1 MTEIS
6 FYSTNIK
13 QLWGAQTLPILSV
26 LQAIKNGD
34 FQDQVIP
41 VANEPDKS
49 KRNELK
55 KRVPYF
61 TPSGVFEKREAAG
74 LVKHSGLIAM
84 DFDSLENIKAVENAL
99 KADKYSFAVFRS
111 ISHKGLCVLVK
122 IDPSRHLDSF
132 KALELYYWKLL
143 NVTVDQSCKDVSRA
157 RFVSFDPDLYV
168 NQKSKR
174 FGELHLLDLVQQT
187 KAGNVAPLIP
197 VTDYDQIFSNL
208 LKWWDKKY
216 GYVDGQRNSNLLVLA
231 QSCNEY
237 GIPQEYTKGMI
248 QNNIISDDFPER
260 ELDTVI
266 ASAYRRTK
274 SNIKQFE
281 NKTETK
287 KVVRAIKSGAPVEQ
301 VASDLGIDEEQVLE
315 RIQSDEAK
323 AQQSKKLDI
332 RAVQLYIQK
341 LGIRRNVITRM
352 YEDKHGRELETNDL
366 NSIFI
371 EAKVQFE
378 KLSREI
384 FDTILY
390 SNLTPDYNPLIEYLD
405 ALKWDG
411 RDRLE
416 TLAQSI
422 TSTTGTPD
430 FRERM
435 VTKWLYGAV
444 NAAYTYEPNVL
455 NLIFAGQK
463 NTGKTWFF
471 RKLLPEPLQR
481 YVASSQLDN
490 GKDDLILL
498 TQKWLVFDDEYSGKS
513 KQDSKRMKMILSSAD
528 FSLRE
533 PYGRKNV
540 TLKRLATLCGTCN
553 ELEILNDPTGN
564 RRIIVIE
571 ATGKFNFDLYNSV
584 DKNQLFAQLV
594 AMHKAGDFEHQLTNA
609 EIQELETYT
618 GTQYSEV
625 NLEEE
630 LCREYFAVP
639 MTQSQSEWMSTS
651 MIKTYIESETN
662 QRLNLRKLGM
672 ALRSIGFERKS
683 KGSVW
688 GYLVSKNGRQ
698 YDAPDNEWKESNEAL
713 PF

>member
-1 MTEIS
+1 MNVS
-6 FYSTNIK
+6 FYQTNIK
-13 QLWGAQTLPILSV
+13 QLSGAQTLPILSV

-41 VANEPDKS
+41 VANEPDKA

-61 TPSGVFEKREAAG
+61 TPSGEFEKREASG

-84 DFDSLENIKAVENAL
+84 DFDSLENIKSVEIAL
-99 KADKYSFAVFRS
+99 KSDPYSFAVFRS

-187 KAGNVAPLIP
+187 KAGNVAPLVP

-208 LKWWDKKY
+208 MKWWDKKY

-422 TSTTGTPD
+422 TSTTGTPE

-498 TQKWLVFDDEYSGKS
+498 TQKWFVFDDEYSGKS

-594 AMHKAGDFEHQLTNA
+594 AMHKAGDFEQQLTNA
-609 EIQELETYT
+609 EIQELEKYT
-618 GTQYSEV
+618 GSQYSEV

-688 GYLVSKNGRQ
+688 GYLVCKNASQ
-698 YDAPDNEWKESNEAL
+698 YDAPDNEWKENDEPL

>member
-1 MTEIS
+1 MNVS

-13 QLWGAQTLPILSV
+13 QLSGAQTLPILSV

-41 VANEPDKS
+41 VANEPDKA

-61 TPSGVFEKREAAG
+61 TPSGEFEKREASG

-84 DFDSLENIKAVENAL
+84 DFDSVENIKSVEIAL
-99 KADKYSFAVFRS
+99 KNDHYSFAVFRS

-174 FGELHLLDLVQQT
+174 FGELHLLDLVQQS
-187 KAGNVAPLIP
+187 KKGDIAPLIP

-260 ELDTVI
+260 ELDSVI

-416 TLAQSI
+416 ILAQSI
-422 TSTTGTPD
+422 TSTTGTPE

-498 TQKWLVFDDEYSGKS
+498 TQKWFVFDDEYSGKS

-594 AMHKAGDFEHQLTNA
+594 AMHKAGDFEQQLTNA
-609 EIQELETYT
+609 EINELETYT

-639 MTQSQSEWMSTS
+639 MTASQSEWMSTS

>member
-1 MTEIS
+1 MTEVS
-6 FYSTNIK
+6 FYQTNIK
-13 QLWGAQTLPILSV
+13 QSSGGQSLPILSV
-26 LQAIKNGD
+26 LNAIKNGD
-34 FQDQVIP
+34 FQDQVIQ
-41 VANEPDKS
+41 VANENDKA

-61 TPSGVFEKREAAG
+61 TPSGVFEKREASG

-84 DFDSLENIKAVENAL
+84 DFDSLENIKSVEIAL
-99 KADKYSFAVFRS
+99 KSDQYSFAVFRS

-168 NQKSKR
+168 NQKAKR
-174 FGELHLLDLVQQT
+174 FNELHLLDLVQQA
-187 KAGNVAPLIP
+187 KKGDLAPLVP
-197 VTDYDQIFSNL
+197 VTDYDAIFSNL

-216 GYVDGQRNSNLLVLA
+216 GYVDGQRNNNILILA

-260 ELDTVI
+260 ELDAVI

-281 NKTETK
+281 NKSETK

-301 VASDLGIDEEQVLE
+301 IAEDLGIDEEQVLE

-323 AQQSKKLDI
+323 AQQAKKLDI

-352 YEDKHGRELETNDL
+352 YEDKHGHELESNDL

-378 KLSREI
+378 KLSREL

-390 SNLTPDYNPLIEYLD
+390 SNLTPDYNPLLEYLD

-416 TLAQSI
+416 ALAQSI
-422 TSTTGTPD
+422 TSTTGTPE

-435 VTKWLYGAV
+435 VTKWLFGAV
-444 NAAYTYEPNVL
+444 NAVYTFEPNVL

-471 RKLLPEPLQR
+471 RKLVPEPLQR

-498 TQKWLVFDDEYSGKS
+498 TQKWFVFDDEYSGKS

-594 AMHKAGDFEHQLTNA
+594 AMYKAGNFDGQLSTS
-609 EIQELETYT
+609 EIIELEKFTSA
-618 GTQYSEV
+618 QYSEV
-625 NLEEE
+625 NMEEE
-630 LCREYFAVP
+630 LCREYFSVP
-639 MTQSQSEWMSTS
+639 MTESASEWMSTS
-651 MIKTYIESETN
+651 LIKTHIEHETG

-688 GYLVSKNGRQ
+688 GYMVSRNGQQ
-698 YDAPDNEWKESNEAL
+698 YDAPDNEWKESNEEL

>member
-13 QLWGAQTLPILSV
+13 QLSGAQTLPILSV

-41 VANEPDKS
+41 VANEPDKK

-74 LVKHSGLIAM
+74 LIKHSGLIAM
-84 DFDSLENIKAVENAL
+84 DFDSLENIKSVEIAL
-99 KADKYSFAVFRS
+99 KSDPYSFAVFRS

-174 FGELHLLDLVQQT
+174 FNELHLLDLVQQT

-216 GYVDGQRNSNLLVLA
+216 GYVDGQRNSNLLILA

-237 GIPQEYTKGMI
+237 GIPQEYTKGII

-260 ELDTVI
+260 ELDTLI

-274 SNIKQFE
+274 SSIKQFE
-281 NKTETK
+281 NKNETK

-301 VASDLGIDEEQVLE
+301 IASELGIDEEQVIE
-315 RIQSDEAK
+315 RIKSNEAK

-352 YEDKHGRELETNDL
+352 YEDKHGRELESNDL

-390 SNLTPDYNPLIEYLD
+390 SNLTPDYNPLVEYLD

-422 TSTTGTPD
+422 TSTTGTPE

-498 TQKWLVFDDEYSGKS
+498 TQKWFVFDDEYSGKS

-609 EIQELETYT
+609 EIQELEKYT
-618 GTQYSEV
+618 GSQYSEV

>member
-1 MTEIS
+1 MNVS
-6 FYSTNIK
+6 FYQTNIK
-13 QLWGAQTLPILSV
+13 QLSGAQTLPILSV

-41 VANEPDKS
+41 VANEPDKA

-61 TPSGVFEKREAAG
+61 TPSGEFEKREASG
-74 LVKHSGLIAM
+74 LLKHSGLIAM
-84 DFDSLENIKAVENAL
+84 DFDSLENIKSVEIAL
-99 KADKYSFAVFRS
+99 KNDPYSFAVFRS

-122 IDPSRHLDSF
+122 IDQSRHLDSF

-174 FGELHLLDLVQQT
+174 FAELHLLDLVQQT
-187 KAGNVAPLIP
+187 KSGNVAPLVP
-197 VTDYDQIFSNL
+197 VTDYDHIFSNL
-208 LKWWDKKY
+208 MKWWDKKY

-416 TLAQSI
+416 VLAQSI
-422 TSTTGTPD
+422 TSTTGTPE

-498 TQKWLVFDDEYSGKS
+498 TQKWFVFDDEYSGKS

-594 AMHKAGDFEHQLTNA
+594 AMHKAGDFEQQLTNA

-639 MTQSQSEWMSTS
+639 MTASQSEWMSTS

-688 GYLVSKNGRQ
+688 GYMVSKNGRQ

>member
-1 MTEIS
+1 MNVS

-13 QLWGAQTLPILSV
+13 QLSGAQTLPILSV

-41 VANEPDKS
+41 VANEPDKA

-61 TPSGVFEKREAAG
+61 TPSGEFEKREASG

-84 DFDSLENIKAVENAL
+84 DFDSLENIKSVEIAL
-99 KADKYSFAVFRS
+99 KNDPYSFAVFRS

-187 KAGNVAPLIP
+187 KKGDIAPLIP
-197 VTDYDQIFSNL
+197 VTDYDHIFSNL

-260 ELDTVI
+260 ELDSVI

-301 VASDLGIDEEQVLE
+301 IASDLGIDEEQVLE

-498 TQKWLVFDDEYSGKS
+498 TQKWFVFDDEYSGKS

-571 ATGKFNFDLYNSV
+571 ATGKFNFELYNSV

-594 AMHKAGDFEHQLTNA
+594 AMHKAGDFEQQLTNA

-688 GYLVSKNGRQ
+688 GYMVSKNGRQ
-698 YDAPDNEWKESNEAL
+698 YDAPDNEWKESNESL

>member
-1 MTEIS
+1 MNVS
-6 FYSTNIK
+6 FYQTNIK
-13 QLWGAQTLPILSV
+13 QLSGAQSLPILSV

-41 VANEPDKS
+41 VANEPDKA

-61 TPSGVFEKREAAG
+61 TPSGEFEKREASG

-84 DFDSLENIKAVENAL
+84 DFDSLENIKSVEIAL
-99 KADKYSFAVFRS
+99 KNDPYSFAVFRS

-122 IDPSRHLDSF
+122 IDPLRHLDSF

-174 FGELHLLDLVQQT
+174 FNELHLLDLVQQT
-187 KAGNVAPLIP
+187 KAGNVAPLVP

-216 GYVDGQRNSNLLVLA
+216 GYVDGQRNSNLLILA

-260 ELDTVI
+260 ELDSVI

-422 TSTTGTPD
+422 TSTTGTPE

-498 TQKWLVFDDEYSGKS
+498 TQKWFVFDDEYSGKS

-594 AMHKAGDFEHQLTNA
+594 AMHKAGDFEQQLTNA
-609 EIQELETYT
+609 EIQELEKYT
-618 GTQYSEV
+618 GSQYSEV

-688 GYLVSKNGRQ
+688 GYMVSKNGRQ